1 MSIQTSIVNQVA
13 RIEIARPEKKN
24 ALTAAMYAAL
34 AQALRVAGEDSA
46 VRAILLHGQADI
58 FTSGND
64 LEDFKRAGAQANAE
78 SPARVFMDAL
88 TETEKPVVV
97 AVNGLAVGIGTTL
110 LPHCDLV
117 YLAHD
122 AVLKMPFVQLG
133 LCAEFGSS
141 LVLPALAGHARVA
154 EKLLLGDPITPE
166 EAVELGIATRV
177 LPAADVLSHA
187 HTQAERFGQL
197 PPEAVRTTKRLMR
210 QGQAAALR
218 EHIGVELA
226 AFRQRL
232 ASAEAQEAFSAFF
245 ERRKPD
251 FSRF

>member
-24 ALTAAMYAAL
+24 ALTAAMYVALAAAL
-34 AQALRVAGEDSA
+34 RAAGDDPA
-46 VRAILLHGQADI
+46 VRAILLHGQPDM
-58 FTSGND
+58 FTAGND
-64 LEDFKRAGAQANAE
+64 LEDFKSARTEAAAL
-78 SPARVFMDAL
+78 PARGFMDAL
-88 TETEKPVVV
+88 TATDKPVVV
-97 AVNGLAVGIGTTL
+97 AVNGMAVGIGTTL

-141 LVLPALAGHARVA
+141 MVLPAMAGHARVA

-166 EAVELGIATRV
+166 EAVDLGIATRV
-177 LPAADVLSHA
+177 LPAAEVLSHA
-187 HTQAERFGQL
+187 QAQAERFGQL
-197 PPEAVRTTKRLMR
+197 PPEAVRVTKRLMR
-210 QGQAAALR
+210 QGQRAALQ
-218 EHIGVELA
+218 EHIGVELT
-226 AFRQRL
+226 AFQQCL
-232 ASAEAQEAFSAFF
+232 ASAEAREAFAAFF

-251 FSRF
+251 FSQF